1 MVQKGE
7 YNDKSDLVT
16 SLITQLAFVEQT
28 TWSDL
33 SSLIGEKKPRVVNSA
48 LWLGAAR
55 ISCCYGSRV
64 SMR

>member
-1 MVQKGE
+1 MPGMVQKGE

-48 LWLGAAR
+48 L
-55 ISCCYGSRV
+55 
-64 SMR
+64 

>member
-33 SSLIGEKKPRVVNSA
+33 SSLIGGKSHVSFIVHCDWVLQEFP
-48 LWLGAAR
+48 AAM
-55 ISCCYGSRV
+55 V
-64 SMR
+64 AV